1 MMKYWISFMV
11 ASPSFSKAPTFSSSL
26 PHDVSFINYV
36 SQFVDARRA

>member
-26 PHDVSFINYV
+26 PVCLTIS
-36 SQFVDARRA
+36 SS